1 MIKAGDRN
9 PQRVEDV
16 RAEQRAFAALQASQ
30 WHFELT
36 RYLHGRLLDARNH
49 RAKIGIDDQIA
60 RGKAAYAAEY
70 TPGEMAKIEPGT
82 AVYVP
87 LIQQKCRALQ
97 NWLTDIMQNATDRP
111 FTLAPTPIPQVP
123 EHLERVAVEQLAREV
138 EQGMVDPADLEKH
151 VDEVRAISL
160 DFARSAAEKASKRMT
175 ERIADQLAEG
185 HWRDVYDQY
194 VVDLSHLPAGIIR
207 GPNPTRKK
215 RLTYRGGEAVQVEET
230 VLSFR
235 RVDPDMFY
243 PAPYASGVNESA
255 YLIEILP
262 MTAAD
267 IKKLA
272 RSSTAAWVH
281 AKALIASFPNGYH
294 PWMLNGS
301 TPTPTDGPDGTY
313 HVLIYNGCLP
323 ARLALEFNVP
333 VPPGTESD
341 DMLEVEIF
349 ACGDHILRLVLNP
362 YPLGRRPYYVSGFQ
376 RRAGDIWFDSL
387 PSILRDSQR
396 MVNASA
402 RALVKN
408 MALSAGPLAEVSVD
422 RMAPEDLES
431 ASIEPYRVF
440 KVLSD
445 PLKGDAPVWRF
456 HNVPSNAVA
465 LLRVYDQFMV
475 EAENTSGIPAF
486 VVGNPD
492 VGGAGRTLGGL
503 SMLMG
508 NAAKGVKRV
517 VSLSDN
523 LVIQPMVEMLYA
535 INMLYLDDATVK
547 ADAQVVARG
556 AVGLL
561 QKELS
566 QSRAIEL
573 LQVLV
578 QPVVAQS
585 GFVPPSAIPKLL
597 RDVAAGMGYDP
608 DIIPDPALQ
617 QTVVDQLRNAG
628 VPMGPGLAPSVV
640 GPAGA
645 GTMLSG
651 LDGRS
656 QPQGGAGMG
665 DQIPAA

>member
-1 MIKAGDRN
+1 MIRAGDRD
-9 PQRVEDV
+9 PKKTEDI
-16 RAEQRAFAALQASQ
+16 RAEQQAFAALQASQ

-36 RYLHGRLLDARNH
+36 RYMHNRLLEARNH
-49 RAKIGIDDQIA
+49 RVKLGIDEQIA
-60 RGKAAYAAEY
+60 KGKAAYAAEY
-70 TPGEMAKIEPGT
+70 TPAELSQIEPGT

-87 LIQQKCRALQ
+87 LTQQKCRALQ

-111 FTLAPTPIPQVP
+111 FTLSPTPIPQVP
-123 EHLERVAVEQLAREV
+123 EHLERVAVEQLAREI
-138 EQGMVDPADLEKH
+138 EQGMADPGDLEEH
-151 VDEVRAISL
+151 VDEVRALSL
-160 DFARSAAEKASKRMT
+160 DFARSAAEKAAKRMT

-185 HWRDVYDQY
+185 RWRDVYDQY

-215 RLTYRGGEAVQVEET
+215 RLTYRGGEVIEVEET

-235 RVDPDMFY
+235 RVDPEMFF
-243 PAPYASGVNESA
+243 PAPQATGADDAA

-272 RSSTAAWVH
+272 RSSTPTWEH
-281 AKALIASFPNGYH
+281 ARALIASYPSGYH
-294 PWMLNGS
+294 PWLLSGQ

-313 HVLIYNGCLP
+313 HVLIYNGYLP
-323 ARLALEFNVP
+323 ARLAMEFNVG

-341 DMLEVEIF
+341 DMLEVEVF
-349 ACGDHILRLVLNP
+349 ACGDHILRIVLNP

-376 RRAGDIWFDSL
+376 RRAGCIWFDSL
-387 PSILRDSQR
+387 PGILRDSQR

-402 RALVKN
+402 RALAKN
-408 MALSAGPLAEVSVD
+408 MALSAGPLAEVAVD

-431 ASIEPYRVF
+431 ASVEPYRVF

-456 HNVPSNAVA
+456 HTVPSTAVQ

-475 EAENTSGIPAF
+475 EAENASGIPAF

-517 VSLSDN
+517 VGLSDN
-523 LVIQPMVEMLYA
+523 LVIQPVVEMLYA

-547 ADAQVVARG
+547 ADAQIVARG

-585 GFVPPSAIPKLL
+585 GFVPPTAIPMLL

-608 DIIPDPALQ
+608 DIIPDPTLQ

-628 VPMGPGLAPSVV
+628 VPMGPSAPPSVV

-645 GTMLSG
+645 GTSVSG

-656 QPQGGAGMG
+656 QPRGGAGM
-665 DQIPAA
+665 DAQVPAA